1 MEQEVTFT
9 SGESFDD
16 FDVESSDHSRA
27 SSTFGSTHSMDHPY
41 QHRQL
46 QTQKRRSMKHS
57 SSDGKL
63 PSAASFKSNM
73 GTYQRIEED
82 SEESSNSTVT
92 KTSNSPSIKRRL
104 FKKSKGNQVA

>member
-1 MEQEVTFT
+1 MTYT

-16 FDVESSDHSRA
+16 FDVEMTDHSTV

-41 QHRQL
+41 QHRQI
-46 QTQKRRSMKHS
+46 QAQKRSRNMKHS
-57 SSDGKL
+57 ASDGKL
-63 PSAASFKSNM
+63 PSVASFKHM

-82 SEESSNSTVT
+82 LEESSNNTSAVP